1 MKKTICVLEDSQE
14 IFNIISII
22 FEEEYFQVHVFG
34 TVSEF
39 ISTFAALEPVIC
51 LPDVMLP
58 GENGL

>member
-1 MKKTICVLEDSQE
+1 LEDSQE

-22 FEEEYFQVHVFG
+22 LKEEYFQVHVFG